1 MSGKPKQKQYQYS
14 SLEDGLKYLRSF
26 ESRQEVCDLYYD
38 GSEIPFYQDGN
49 VSYKLPNSTYIC
61 NERLGRE
68 GLRKAIRKWED
79 PTIYQRKGDRGI
91 VLLNGLGEEVGFIK
105 NRRILDAL
113 INTTIG
119 EYNSKLF
126 KSRITNVSFGKLN
139 FIYDDTLYKNEK

>member
-1 MSGKPKQKQYQYS
+1 MSGRQKQKQYQYS

-26 ESRQEVCDLYYD
+26 ESRQDVYDLYYD
-38 GSEIPFYQDGN
+38 GSKIPFYQDGN
-49 VSYKLPNSTYIC
+49 VYYKLPNDTYIC

-105 NRRILDAL
+105 NRRILDA
-113 INTTIG
+113 
-119 EYNSKLF
+119 
-126 KSRITNVSFGKLN
+126 
-139 FIYDDTLYKNEK
+139 